1 LRILITG
8 MAGFVGRHLADYLIK
23 IHQQKN
29 NHESGSQPL
38 SVSDNEKIEITGVD
52 IRQDMEYGDF
62 TQSVLQEQGFTGD
75 VIVKYAR
82 ADLRV
87 KPDVEKLIK
96 DFLPERIYH
105 LAAQS
110 SVSYSWENP
119 RETFEMN
126 VFSGINIF
134 ESVKKHCPFC
144 RVLVTC
150 TAEEYDISGNLCKG
164 SGSSDG
170 INTDGEN
177 NWGTAIGEQSKINP
191 SNPYAISKA
200 ALDFFATTYCRAT
213 GIAVYVTRSFNH
225 TGPGQSERFVVSD
238 FAKQVAEIE
247 AGIKA
252 PVINV
257 GNTEVYRDFLDVRDV
272 VRAYHGIIEKGHAGQ
287 VYNVC
292 SATRISVSQIL
303 KILRSLSSAQNIQV
317 MVDSNKI
324 RPIDSYSVYGD
335 NTKLK
340 NHTGWERRIDIKK
353 SLEDTLN
360 WWRKE
365 IKK

>member
-1 LRILITG
+1 MRILITG

-23 IHQQKN
+23 NHQQKN
-29 NHESGSQPL
+29 NYENNSTPPGRGASR
-38 SVSDNEKIEITGVD
+38 KIEITGVD
-52 IRQDMEYGDF
+52 IREDINYGDF
-62 TQSVLQEQGFTGD
+62 GQSVLHAGGCKDD
-75 VIVKYAR
+75 VIVNFAR
-82 ADLRV
+82 ADLRI

-96 DFLPERIYH
+96 DFAPERIYH

-110 SVSYSWENP
+110 SVSYSWEKP
-119 RETFEMN
+119 RQTFEMN

-150 TAEEYDISGNLCKG
+150 TAEEYDIADNMAF
-164 SGSSDG
+164 SSTG
-170 INTDGEN
+170 ISNEN
-177 NWGTAIGEQSKINP
+177 DCGQAIGEQSKINP

-213 GIAVYVTRSFNH
+213 GIPVYVTRSFNH

-247 AGIKA
+247 TGIKT

-272 VRAYHGIIEKGHAGQ
+272 VRAYRDIIENGRAGQ

-292 SATRISVSQIL
+292 SGKRISVSQIL
-303 KILRSLSSAQNIQV
+303 EMLVSLSSAKNIKV
-317 MVDSNKI
+317 KIDGNKI

-335 NTKLK
+335 NAKLK
-340 NHTGWERRIDIKK
+340 NHTGWEPRIDIIK